1 MTDAFVDYQQ
11 TRLKAMRYGI
21 VQMAIGSV
29 LTSFSPVF
37 VSLSHAS
44 PALDGFYRMFVGGIS
59 LLLVAIYGRR
69 SFRCSGRTG
78 SILFVAASSMTLDL
92 LLWHYS
98 IGFIGPGLA
107 TVIINCQVF
116 FMIIIGMVAYGEKPN
131 WKIIIALPLG
141 LLGIF
146 LLVGLGWQEVS
157 PDYRLG
163 IGLCFIA
170 AAAYTLFL
178 LLLRHSQSIKDALHP
193 VVNLAI
199 LNLMSAVLFFIVIMA
214 QGGSFIPTYEGD
226 WLVLILYGLMGQA
239 VAWLFIARGLPLVS
253 VALAGFLLLIQPIL
267 AFVWDVIFFH
277 RQTGLLDYTG
287 LILTLFSIYLAS
299 ICYSK
304 AEN

>member
-1 MTDAFVDYQQ
+1 MTDVCIDYQQ

-37 VSLSHAS
+37 VSLSHVG
-44 PALDGFYRMFVGGIS
+44 PAVDGFYRMFVGGVS

-69 SFRCSGRTG
+69 SFRCNRRIG
-78 SILFVAASSMTLDL
+78 SILLVAASSMTLDL

-116 FMIIIGMVAYGEKPN
+116 FMIIIGVVAYGEKPN
-131 WKIIIALPLG
+131 WKILIALPLG
-141 LLGIF
+141 LVGIF
-146 LLVGLGWQEVS
+146 LLVGLNWQMVGAN
-157 PDYRLG
+157 YRLG

-178 LLLRHSQSIKDALHP
+178 LLLRHSQSITDALHP
-193 VVNLAI
+193 VVNLTI
-199 LNLMSAVLFFIVIMA
+199 LNLMSAALFFVVAII
-214 QGGSFIPTYEGD
+214 GGDSLVPTQESD
-226 WLVLILYGLMGQA
+226 WMVLVLYGLMGQA

-253 VALAGFLLLIQPIL
+253 VALAGFMLLIQPML
-267 AFVWDVIFFH
+267 AFIWDVIFFH
-277 RQTGLLDYTG
+277 RQTGWLDCAG
-287 LILTLFSIYLAS
+287 LVLTLFSIYLAS

-304 AEN
+304 GAR

>member
-1 MTDAFVDYQQ
+1 
-11 TRLKAMRYGI
+11 MRYGI

-29 LTSFSPVF
+29 LASFSPVL
-37 VSLSHAS
+37 VSLSHTG
-44 PALDGFYRMFVGGIS
+44 PAVDGFYRMFIGGIS
-59 LLLVAIYGRR
+59 LLLVALYSRQ
-69 SFRCSGRTG
+69 SFHCSGRLS
-78 SILFVAASSMTLDL
+78 SILFVAAASISLDL

-116 FMIIIGMVAYGEKPN
+116 FMIVIGVVAYGEKPN

-141 LLGIF
+141 VLGIF
-146 LLVGLGWQEVS
+146 LLVGLGWQGGS
-157 PDYRLG
+157 AHYRLG

-199 LNLMSAVLFFIVIMA
+199 INLFSALFFFLVIMV
-214 QGGSFIPTYEGD
+214 QSEPLIPVHHAD
-226 WLVLILYGLMGQA
+226 FAVLILYGLMGQA
-239 VAWLFIARGLPLVS
+239 IAWLFIARGLPLVS

-267 AFVWDVIFFH
+267 AFVWDVVFFH
-277 RQTGLLDYTG
+277 RQTGLWDYTG
-287 LILTLFSIYLAS
+287 LVLTLFSIYLAS